1 MTTTCRSPWRAVEL
15 LPIISRSCSLR
26 LSPVHSRRESRLRI
40 GLELLLDTNPSNRA
54 AALVGVAFEIAD
66 LLLLQA
72 WAGFHGMQM
81 IVELDHCVDGHEYE
95 EIVAIYAKGTEL
107 RR

>member
-1 MTTTCRSPWRAVEL
+1 M
-15 LPIISRSCSLR
+15 
-26 LSPVHSRRESRLRI
+26 
-40 GLELLLDTNPSNRA
+40 DTNPSNRA

-72 WAGFHGMQM
+72 WAGFHGMRM

-95 EIVAIYAKGTEL
+95 EIVAIYAKGTEV
-107 RR
+107 RRWNLWRSWDEVIVQPLIGRSMHFFSVAEATDALSSK